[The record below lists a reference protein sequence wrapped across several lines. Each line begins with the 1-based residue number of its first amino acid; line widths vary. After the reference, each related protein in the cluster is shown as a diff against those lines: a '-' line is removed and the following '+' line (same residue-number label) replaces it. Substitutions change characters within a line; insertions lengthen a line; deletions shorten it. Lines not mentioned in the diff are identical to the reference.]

1 MAKNTAPLRGLY
13 GLNANNNRV
22 INVERPDDSP
32 TSSLQDA
39 TNLEYFIEKNTTQ
52 EYDPNRVDYPENF
65 IISYEDTLYIS
76 KWHIHDNA
84 TGLGIAPNQIINQPT
99 DSTTSNPWSVIRTDR
114 TWIGVDQVTTFYA
127 EISKFYGA
135 ITSNNDIIIS
145 LPSSTARNMTPGQR
159 VTIADG
165 SNNARNK
172 PIKVVPG
179 GLSNINGDAEFWI
192 NTNGDNV
199 SFIWDGANWISERR
213 EESIYRSVSSPDTS
227 ELNPLE
233 LSSNENVNITVMGN
247 IFQVG
252 DIFLELPPYPKI
264 GDKIEVNTLSNEQL
278 KDNDISV
285 SVSPGSSHLINVGQL
300 TQKIDNVTSF
310 KFKNESL
317 TTFKYES
324 PNLWDLYVQDVPST
338 EIIRSHANL
347 KGYESVIIDSQSLNA
362 DITLTIPDDLT
373 HGNYIDFSNI
383 YYNENCN
390 ITLTCSPNG
399 ERSNLFKGD
408 IDNFIFKKYS
418 DVSVSGTPSSITM
431 IGSLATSLRLRYV
444 VEASGDAFFYIE
456 NINSR
461 IDFVDYQYSE
471 RPATIKLATDEQTV
485 QQEYAPDGKTR
496 DDIQVTDI
504 WGNTSN
510 VRYDDHAI
518 TPHTLDNRRATD
530 ELAGLARV
538 AKTDEVNIDTATNNG
553 INTTLINSGISGQW
567 SPTNNG
573 PLEAQFK
580 YDGSGGTHRDDIFLS
595 PLKLTQRRA
604 TDTMSGILETATLR
618 QALAQKDFV
627 IDDTDVM
634 DNMGS
639 PLHNKIIT
647 PDTLDNRRASETQT
661 GLARLATY
669 SEVLS
674 GIDTGANAELIINPH
689 KLEQWASRDGNI
701 ETNDLS
707 GLYNAGLG
715 YTDLAGNVVAP
726 INGKS
731 SIWDGLLLDIAPAT
745 ETQRGTLRV
754 ATQEEADEGI
764 ADDVFLTPKKI
775 SSRIGSDNS
784 FGLARIATNAEIDDG
799 TISVAALINPQGFKY
814 WLNKDE
820 HFSTTTDNE
829 AVAIDGLKVSNNIW
843 EGVIIEMVLATET
856 QRGTLKVATQEEANI
871 NISEDASD
879 SLIITPKKLNERR
892 ATTTLA
898 GIAELA
904 TEFETD
910 SGSSGNTIISPS
922 MLTRY
927 IHESPNSKAT
937 TEKRGTLEIATIEE
951 TWAGTTFTPPT
962 EEEASSGTHL
972 GNIYLPEFSSYQ
984 DDRIVT
990 PAGLNNAL
998 SNYLPRHATAD
1009 DSWQLGGQ
1017 PASYYNDRID
1027 SIQEQVDTVAPRD
1040 GSIPASASY
1049 SDFIRVG
1056 DLTIRSSNGVATFT
1070 FD

>member
-84 TGLGIAPNQIINQPT
+84 TGLGITPNQIVNQPT

-114 TWIGVDQVTTFYA
+114 TWIGVDQITTFYA

-145 LPSSTARNMTPGQR
+145 LPSSTARNMIPGQR

-179 GLSNINGDAEFWI
+179 GLSRIDGETEFWI
-192 NTNGDNV
+192 NTNSDNV
-199 SFIWDGANWISERR
+199 SFIWDSANWISERR

-233 LSSNENVNITVMGN
+233 LSSNEHVNIT
-247 IFQVG
+247 IIG
-252 DIFLELPPYPKI
+252 DTFLELPPYPKI
-264 GDKIEVNTLSNEQL
+264 GDVIEVNTLSNEQL
-278 KDNDISV
+278 MDNDIVV
-285 SVSPGSSHLINVGQL
+285 STDVDSSHLINVGQL
-300 TQKIDNVTSF
+300 TQKIDNVTTF

-324 PNLWDLYVQDVPST
+324 PNLWNIYTQDIPSS
-338 EIIRSHANL
+338 EIVNSNTNL
-347 KGYESVIIDSQSLNA
+347 KGYESVVINSQSVNT
-362 DITLTIPDDLT
+362 DITLNIPNDLT

-390 ITLTCSPNG
+390 ITITCSPNG

-418 DVSVSGTPSSITM
+418 DVTISGTPSSITM
-431 IGSLATSLRLRYV
+431 IGSIATSLRLRYI

-485 QQEYAPDGKTR
+485 QQEYAPDGITR

-518 TPHTLDNRRATD
+518 TPQTLDNRRATD

-538 AKTDEVNIDTATNNG
+538 ATTDEVNIDTATNNG
-553 INTTLINSGISGQW
+553 ITTTFINSGVSGQW
-567 SPTNNG
+567 SPTGNG
-573 PLEAQFK
+573 SLEAQYQ

-604 TDTMSGILETATLR
+604 TDTMSGILETATLT

-647 PDTLDNRRASETQT
+647 PHTLDNRRASETQT
-661 GLARLATY
+661 GLARLATL

-674 GIDTGANAELIINPH
+674 GADIDANAELIINPH
-689 KLEQWASRDGNI
+689 KLEQWANRSGNI

-707 GLYNAGLG
+707 GLYNAGIG

-731 SIWDGLLLDIAPAT
+731 TIWDGLLLDIAPAT

-754 ATQEEADEGI
+754 ATQEEANAGV

-775 SSRIGSDNS
+775 NSRIGTDNS
-784 FGLARIATNAEIDDG
+784 FGLARIATEQEIDVGDLN
-799 TISVAALINPQGFKY
+799 IAALINPYGFKY
-814 WLNKDE
+814 WLDRDE
-820 HFSTTTDNE
+820 HFYTSANNGI
-829 AVAIDGLKVSNNIW
+829 VASDGLKVSNTIW
-843 EGVIIEMVLATET
+843 EGIEIEMALATEI
-856 QRGTLKVATQEEANI
+856 QRGTLEVATQEEANV

-879 SLIITPKKLNERR
+879 ELIITPKKLNERR

-898 GIAELA
+898 GLAELA
-904 TEFETD
+904 SETETD
-910 SGSSGNTIISPS
+910 SGTSADTIISPS

-951 TWAGTTFTPPT
+951 TWNGTTFTEPT
-962 EEEASSGTHL
+962 ESEAVSGTHS
-972 GNIYLPEFSSYQ
+972 GNIFEPSYDTYQ

-998 SNYLPRHATAD
+998 SNYLPRNATAD

-1017 PASYYNDRID
+1017 PASYYNDKLD